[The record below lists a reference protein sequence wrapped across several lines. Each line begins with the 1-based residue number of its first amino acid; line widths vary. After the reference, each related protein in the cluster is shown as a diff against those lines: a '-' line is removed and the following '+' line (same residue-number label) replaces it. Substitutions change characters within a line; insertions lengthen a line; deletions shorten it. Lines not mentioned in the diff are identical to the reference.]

1 MSTLKEVFNKLYP
14 ITSILS
20 PLIPITSLKRT
31 VLINAKVINNNH
43 IIRGFNIE
51 SKAYPTTLCAERVA
65 IFSALSQGYRKFSAM
80 AIVTNDQGSPCGGC
94 RQIMYEY
101 LGNIP
106 IIIAN
111 KEKDILR
118 TTVLEL
124 LPNPFG

>member
-1 MSTLKEVFNKLYP
+1 MMKSENDLLEEALEAQKNAICPYSDYP
-14 ITSILS
+14 VGAALITD
-20 PLIPITSLKRT
+20 
-31 VLINAKVINNNH
+31 NNH

-65 IFSALSQGYRKFSAM
+65 IFSALSQGYSKFSAM
-80 AIVTNDQGSPCGGC
+80 AIVTNDKGSPCGGC

-101 LGNIP
+101 LGNVP